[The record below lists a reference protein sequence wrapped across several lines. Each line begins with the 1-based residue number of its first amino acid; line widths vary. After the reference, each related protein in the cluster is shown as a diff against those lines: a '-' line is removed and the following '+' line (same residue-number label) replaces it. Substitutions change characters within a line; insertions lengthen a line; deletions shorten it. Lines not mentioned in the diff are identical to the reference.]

1 MNLRTRKCSVCGEQK
16 DEVEF
21 SGYYS
26 GSRPCKACESR
37 RVINA
42 RWHRIALIKLRQ
54 EVEIEEKRL
63 EQKKRVLAERMEAG
77 SGNK

>member
-1 MNLRTRKCSVCGEQK
+1 MLRKRICSTCKEPK
-16 DEVEF
+16 DESEF
-21 SGYYS
+21 SSYYS
-26 GSRPCKACESR
+26 GSRPCRACER
-37 RVINA
+37 ERVVNA

>member
-1 MNLRTRKCSVCGEQK
+1 MNLRKRICSTCK
-16 DEVEF
+16 KPRDESEF
-21 SGYYS
+21 SSGYS

-77 SGNK
+77 NGNH